1 MVTVAVPV
9 VSEEGLRSELND
21 HFGMTEDFAVFDFE
35 AGEAK
40 DLKFISNDPRETG
53 AKPNAQFLIEQG
65 VKIVLSSWIGPHML
79 NALLDS
85 GVRVFK
91 GAAGTVGDVIEDY
104 KAGMLT
110 EVRSPG
116 EMMG

>member
-1 MVTVAVPV
+1 MVLIAVPV
-9 VSEEGLRSELND
+9 VAENGMRSELNE

-40 DLKFISNDPRETG
+40 GLRFIVNDPRETG
-53 AKPNAQFLIEQG
+53 AKSNAQFLVDNG

-79 NALLDS
+79 VELLLD
-85 GVRVFK
+85 GIRVFK
-91 GAAGTVGDVIEDY
+91 GAAGTLGDAIEDY

-110 EVRSPG
+110 EVRDVG
-116 EMMG
+116 EMRE

>member
-1 MVTVAVPV
+1 MVTTAIPV
-9 VSEEGLRSELND
+9 VTENGLRSELND
-21 HFGMTEDFAVFDFE
+21 HFGMTEDFALFDDE
-35 AGEAK
+35 DGDAK
-40 DLKFISNDPRETG
+40 GVKFISNDPRETG
-53 AKPNAQFLIEQG
+53 AKSNAQFLVEHG

-79 NALLDS
+79 NELLAA

-110 EVRSPG
+110 EVRDVGDMS
-116 EMMG
+116 